1 VIVSG
6 GSSGRAAARVLR
18 DAFGTPD
25 LRRLQLAWAFTALG
39 HWAHTV
45 VLSVYAY
52 NVGGAAAVG
61 LVALARM
68 APAALAA
75 PFTSLLGDRRRRR
88 DVLLAATVARC
99 AGRAAA
105 ALAIVAGAPLWVV
118 VVITALHT
126 AAGTA
131 YKPAQA
137 ALLPS
142 LARSPAQMGAAN
154 AVWSAVD
161 NTGFVVGALAGG
173 WAIAAL
179 SPQAAFAATGLPL
192 LFAAVLLARIPP
204 DPRPAHRERLEG
216 ARAGHELLE
225 GLHTVREQPRLR
237 LLVGVLG
244 ATTLVEGAIDVLVV
258 VIALQMLDLGDAGV
272 GYLNSAWGVGGVVG
286 GATALGLLTRGRL
299 AAGVGAGCLMI
310 GGALALIA
318 AWKAAVPVLVLLVVV
333 GAGYALVEVAGVT
346 LLQRLA
352 ADDVLARAFGV
363 VETSYYVTTGVGAA
377 LAPLVIHALGVQDA
391 LLAVAAVLP
400 VLAVAR
406 WRALARFEA
415 GVPIPEREFALLR
428 GIPLFAPLPIAT
440 VENLARRL
448 VEVRAA
454 PGETIVRQ
462 GDVGDRF
469 YVIAEGAVD
478 VVEDGVLRRTEHEGE
493 FFGEIALLRDTPRT
507 ATVQARVPTLL
518 LALDR
523 DEFVGGVTGHRRS
536 VQAADVVI
544 DARLA
549 PSGV

>member
-1 VIVSG
+1 
-6 GSSGRAAARVLR
+6 
-18 DAFGTPD
+18 
-25 LRRLQLAWAFTALG
+25 
-39 HWAHTV
+39 
-45 VLSVYAY
+45 
-52 NVGGAAAVG
+52 
-61 LVALARM
+61 M
-68 APAALAA
+68 
-75 PFTSLLGDRRRRR
+75 
-88 DVLLAATVARC
+88 
-99 AGRAAA
+99 
-105 ALAIVAGAPLWVV
+105 
-118 VVITALHT
+118 
-126 AAGTA
+126 AGTA

-161 NTGFVVGALAGG
+161 STGFVVGALAGG

-179 SPQAAFAATGLPL
+179 SPQAAFAATAVPF

-204 DPRPAHRERLEG
+204 DPKPAHRERLDG
-216 ARAGHELLE
+216 ARVGHELLE
-225 GLHTVREQPRLR
+225 GLRTVREQPQLR

-258 VIALQMLDLGDAGV
+258 VIALQLLDLGDAGV
-272 GYLNSAWGVGGVVG
+272 GYLNSAWGLGGVVG

-299 AAGVGAGCLMI
+299 AAGVGTGCLMI

-318 AWKAAVPVLVLLVVV
+318 AWQVEVPVLVLLVVV
-333 GAGYALVEVAGVT
+333 GTGYALVEVAGLT

-363 VETSYYVTTGVGAA
+363 VETSYYITTGVGSA
-377 LAPLVIHALGVQDA
+377 LAPLVIHLLGVERA
-391 LLAVAAVLP
+391 LVAVGAVLP
-400 VLAVAR
+400 LLALAR

-415 GVPIPEREFALLR
+415 SAPIPERAFALLR
-428 GIPLFAPLPIAT
+428 AIPLFAPLPIAT

-448 VEVRAA
+448 VEVRAEA
-454 PGETIVRQ
+454 GETVVRQ
-462 GDVGDRF
+462 GEAGDRF

-478 VVEDGVLRRTEHEGE
+478 VVEDGVLRRTEREGE

-507 ATVQARVPTLL
+507 ASVQARVPTLL

-536 VQAADVVI
+536 VKAADVVI
-544 DARLA
+544 EARLT
-549 PSGV
+549 PSRA

>member
-1 VIVSG
+1 
-6 GSSGRAAARVLR
+6 
-18 DAFGTPD
+18 
-25 LRRLQLAWAFTALG
+25 
-39 HWAHTV
+39 

-75 PFTSLLGDRRRRR
+75 PFTALVGDRRRRR
-88 DVLLAATVARC
+88 DVLLAATVVRC
-99 AGRAAA
+99 AGRGVAAV
-105 ALAIVAGAPLWVV
+105 AIVAGAPLWVV
-118 VVITALHT
+118 VAVTALHT
-126 AAGTA
+126 MAGTA

-137 ALLPS
+137 AFLPT

-154 AVWSAVD
+154 AVWSGVD
-161 NTGFVVGALAGG
+161 STGFVVGALAGG

-204 DPRPAHRERLEG
+204 DPRPAHRERLDG
-216 ARAGHELLE
+216 VHVGHELLE
-225 GLHTVREQPRLR
+225 GLHTVRAEPRLR

-258 VIALQMLDLGDAGV
+258 VIALQLLDLGNAGV
-272 GYLNSAWGVGGVVG
+272 GYLNSAWGVGGVIG
-286 GATALGLLTRGRL
+286 GAAALSLLTRGRL
-299 AAGVGAGCLMI
+299 AAGVGTGCLMI

-318 AWKAAVPVLVLLVVV
+318 AWRAEVPVLVLLVVV
-333 GAGYALVEVAGVT
+333 GAGYALVEVAGLT

-363 VETSYYVTTGVGAA
+363 VETSYYVTTGVGSA
-377 LAPLVIHALGVQDA
+377 LAPLVIHLLGVERA
-391 LLAVAAVLP
+391 LVAVGAVLP
-400 VLAVAR
+400 LLALAR

-415 GVPIPEREFALLR
+415 GAPIPEREFALLR

-448 VEVRAA
+448 VEVQAG
-454 PGETIVRQ
+454 PGEIVVHQ
-462 GDVGDRF
+462 GEAGDRF

-478 VVEDGVLRRTEHEGE
+478 VVEDGVLRRTEREGE

-507 ATVQARVPTLL
+507 ATVQARVHTLL

-549 PSGV
+549 PSGA

>member
-1 VIVSG
+1 VSLSG
-6 GSSGRAAARVLR
+6 GSSGRAGGRVLR
-18 DAFGTPD
+18 DAFATPD

-75 PFTSLLGDRRRRR
+75 PFTALVGDRRRRR
-88 DVLLAATVARC
+88 DVLLAATVVRC
-99 AGRAAA
+99 AGRGVAAV
-105 ALAIVAGAPLWVV
+105 AIVAGAPLWVV
-118 VVITALHT
+118 VVVTALHT
-126 AAGTA
+126 MAGTA

-137 ALLPS
+137 AFLPT

-154 AVWSAVD
+154 AVWSGVD
-161 NTGFVVGALAGG
+161 STGFVVGALAGG

-204 DPRPAHRERLEG
+204 DPRPAHRERLDG
-216 ARAGHELLE
+216 VHVGHELLE
-225 GLHTVREQPRLR
+225 GLHTVRAEPRLR

-258 VIALQMLDLGDAGV
+258 VIALQLLDLGNAGV
-272 GYLNSAWGVGGVVG
+272 GYLNSAWGVGGVIG
-286 GATALGLLTRGRL
+286 GAAALSLLTRGRL
-299 AAGVGAGCLMI
+299 AAGVGTGCLMI

-318 AWKAAVPVLVLLVVV
+318 AWRAEVPVLVLLVVV
-333 GAGYALVEVAGVT
+333 GAGYALVEVAGLT

-363 VETSYYVTTGVGAA
+363 VETSYYVTTGVGSA
-377 LAPLVIHALGVQDA
+377 LAPLVIHLLGVERA
-391 LLAVAAVLP
+391 LVAVGAVLP
-400 VLAVAR
+400 LLALAR

-415 GVPIPEREFALLR
+415 GAPIPEREFALLR

-448 VEVRAA
+448 VEVQAG
-454 PGETIVRQ
+454 PGEIVVHQ
-462 GDVGDRF
+462 GEAGDRF

-478 VVEDGVLRRTEHEGE
+478 VVEDGVLRRTEREGE

-507 ATVQARVPTLL
+507 ATVRARVPTLL

-549 PSGV
+549 PSGA